1 MSDIDDLQRRITAA
15 MDRIAG
21 SVGNAGAAQAKIAA
35 ELATALEDEKLANA
49 QLSERLQALKDRY
62 DVEVSDAK
70 AVANAEARITA
81 LDLEVQRLRTAS
93 DQLRQSNAALR
104 AANEEG
110 VGEPHLIN
118 AAMVAELE
126 ALRAGRAVDV
136 AEASSIISALM
147 PLLEAPETSSKE
159 QSDA

>member
-15 MDRIAG
+15 IDRIAG

-62 DVEVSDAK
+62 DGEVSDAK

-118 AAMVAELE
+118 ASMMAELE

-136 AEASSIISALM
+136 AEVSSIISALM

>member
-49 QLSERLQALKDRY
+49 QLSELKDRY
-62 DVEVSDAK
+62 DGEVSDAK

-118 AAMVAELE
+118 ASMMAELE

>member
-15 MDRIAG
+15 IDRIAG
-21 SVGNAGAAQAKIAA
+21 SVGNAGAAQ
-35 ELATALEDEKLANA
+35 
-49 QLSERLQALKDRY
+49 
-62 DVEVSDAK
+62 AK

-118 AAMVAELE
+118 ASMMAELE